1 MSMGPLKERYV
12 RYKRWQRHPIK
23 YSMSNEKHRC
33 KNCGHSFTGN
43 YCPCCSQKADLGRVG
58 WRSVHRGIMDIWG
71 LGTRSLLYSLWQ
83 LIWRPGY
90 LIKDYIS
97 GKRQVCFPPVK
108 MLFIVAVIFSFIFYW
123 FFPHVLH
130 VELEPIDQESIN
142 AVPYLAWQRNYFSW
156 STLVFSMVYILPTW
170 FLFRYA
176 PRYPLH
182 TLPEGFFIQIL
193 MNVLFIVIDMVTK
206 LLLSQYQEIY
216 LLVNLIALV
225 AYYYI
230 AYRQLFGYGVWGTIW
245 RQVFMW
251 VSFGFLLSGVLL
263 VSGGLILS
271 EDPSDG
277 TYKVGYQLGFAV
289 FFFALSFVVMVV
301 GFLLNRLA
309 TRNRFRKKKEELIR
323 K

>member
-1 MSMGPLKERYV
+1 MGPLPLKEQYERY
-12 RYKRWQRHPIK
+12 KQWQRHPIK
-23 YSMSNEKHRC
+23 YSLSNEKHC
-33 KNCGHSFTGN
+33 CNNCGQSFTGN

-108 MLFIVAVIFSFIFYW
+108 MLFIVAVIYSFIFYW

-130 VELEPIDQESIN
+130 VELDPLDQESIK
-142 AVPYLAWQRNYFSW
+142 AVPYVAWQRNYFSW
-156 STLVFSMVYILPTW
+156 STLMLSVVYILPTW
-170 FLFRYA
+170 VLFRYA
-176 PRYPLH
+176 PRYPRH

-193 MNVLFIVIDMVTK
+193 MMVLFIVIDLLTK
-206 LLLSQYQEIY
+206 LLLSQYEVIY
-216 LLVNLIALV
+216 LLINWIALAV
-225 AYYYI
+225 YYYI

-251 VSFGFLLSGVLL
+251 VSFAFLLVGILL
-263 VSGGLILS
+263 ASGGIVLS
-271 EDPSDG
+271 DNTVDSP
-277 TYKVGYQLGFAV
+277 TQLGYRIGFPIFFIV
-289 FFFALSFVVMVV
+289 FSLIVMAV

-309 TRNRFRKKKEELIR
+309 TRNRFKKKKE
-323 K
+323 